1 LIESPSFFNP
11 VFDFQLFCLFS
22 RTFFTKSLRVMRLTL
37 TFCALFG
44 AFSVFCQQEFRV
56 QVAAFADT
64 LSSNYFRDRGL
75 AGVYENTDQ
84 HGIHRFFIGA
94 FSNRMEAEKTQL
106 DLVEKGFP
114 NAQIIDVAEQ
124 KALCGTPCPYF
135 SANTMFASDT
145 VVSKDAISVI
155 YFDSGKHTINSEGMK
170 ILDEIFKKMKE
181 NTNLRL
187 SVLGHSDAMGSAKLN
202 LEMSI
207 RRARMARNLLI
218 SKGIHST
225 RIKTKVFGESM
236 PVAAATTIA
245 DVNLGKDDRSNQR
258 SDRRVVLVLTDESGE
273 LK

>member
-1 LIESPSFFNP
+1 
-11 VFDFQLFCLFS
+11 
-22 RTFFTKSLRVMRLTL
+22 MRLTL

-44 AFSVFCQQEFRV
+44 AFFVFGQQEFRV

-94 FSNRMEAEKTQL
+94 FANRMEAEKTQL

-114 NAQIIDVAEQ
+114 NAQIIDLAEQ
-124 KALCGTPCPYF
+124 KALCGVPCPYF

-155 YFDSGKHTINSEGMK
+155 YFDSGKHIVNSDGMK
-170 ILDEIFKKMKE
+170 VLDEIFRKMKA
-181 NTNLRL
+181 NPNLRL

-207 RRARMARNLLI
+207 RRARMSRNLLI
-218 SKGIHST
+218 SKGIHAT

-236 PVAAATTIA
+236 PLAESMAI
-245 DVNLGKDDRSNQR
+245 LEEPFGKDARTTQR

-273 LK
+273 LATPNGK